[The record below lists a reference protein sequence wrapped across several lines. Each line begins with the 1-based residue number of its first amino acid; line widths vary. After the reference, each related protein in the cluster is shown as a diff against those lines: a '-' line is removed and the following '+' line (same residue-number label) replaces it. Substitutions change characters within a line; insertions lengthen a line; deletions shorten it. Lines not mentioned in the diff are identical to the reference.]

1 MQLKPLFIITVEL
14 GENKSVGDMGRGTRS
29 IAEITGGT
37 FEGEKLRG
45 EVMSPAADWLVTDST
60 GMGQIDVRLTL
71 ATDDGCNIYMHYTG
85 VLELNETVLTAVGG
99 GAETDFGD
107 NYFFTQPR
115 FESGSEKY
123 AWLNNTIAIAQ
134 GRLLPGAIQYQVYGC
149 SNKE

>member
-14 GENKSVGDMGRGTRS
+14 GENKSVGDMGRGTRR

-37 FEGEKLRG
+37 FEGEQLRG

-60 GMGQIDVRLTL
+60 GMGQLDVRLTL
-71 ATDDGCNIYMHYTG
+71 ATDDDCYIYMHYTG
-85 VLELNETVLTAVGG
+85 VLELNEAVLTAVGG
-99 GAETDFGD
+99 GTETDFGD
-107 NYFFTQPR
+107 NYFFSQPR

-134 GRLLPGAIQYQVYGC
+134 GRLLPGAVQYQVYGC
-149 SNKE
+149 SN

>member
-1 MQLKPLFIITVEL
+1 MQLTPLFIITVKL
-14 GENKSVGDMGRGTRS
+14 GGNNHPVGDIGRGTRS

-45 EVMSPAADWLVTDST
+45 EVLSPAADWLVIDST
-60 GMGQIDVRLTL
+60 GMGQVDVRLTL
-71 ATDDGCNIYMHYTG
+71 ATDDGSHIYMHYTG

-107 NYFFTQPR
+107 NYFFVQPR

-134 GRLLPGAIQYQVYGC
+134 GRFLPGAVQYQVYVC
-149 SNKE
+149 SN